1 MSTKII
7 ISFFFCF
14 PFLVQASIVVTG
26 TRVIYPSNAREVTVK
41 LKNNGDS
48 PVLLQSW
55 IDNGDPTVDPADIN
69 IPFVLTPPVTRV
81 NSQKGQVLRIR
92 NTNENSLP
100 SDKESIFW
108 LNVLEIPTSVDDGK
122 NKIKIATRTRMKL
135 LYRPDSLKNNTF
147 GSDLEWRVVH
157 DGIRDTLIYK
167 NKSAYFVSLNEFNI
181 NSNKIELPL
190 DKALIAPG
198 KSQYIQL
205 NIEAKKNS
213 TIKYTTIND
222 DGALIQ
228 FEKSLEK

>member
-1 MSTKII
+1 MSTKILLY
-7 ISFFFCF
+7 
-14 PFLVQASIVVTG
+14 FLVFFPLLGHASIIVTG
-26 TRVIYPSNAREVTVK
+26 TRVIYPANTREVTVK

-100 SDKESIFW
+100 TDKESIFW

-147 GSDLEWRVVH
+147 GSDLEWSVVH

-167 NKSAYFVSLNEFNI
+167 NKSAYFVSLNEINI

-190 DKALIAPG
+190 DKALIAPEG
-198 KSQYIQL
+198 SQHISL
-205 NIEAKKNS
+205 ENRVVNDS
-213 TIKYTTIND
+213 RVKYTTIND
-222 DGALIQ
+222 DGAIVQ
-228 FEKSLEK
+228 FEKKLGK